1 MSHQNEN
8 VITGELVRIL
18 RGMCYSWKI
27 EAQQRPFLDSQTEP
41 DIFMTKKG
49 HEPVAIEAKY
59 ASIHEKIV
67 REQTAGHIGRELEAD
82 YIETKKHQ
90 HTVMAI
96 RYPNWFKDTAG
107 ANIERKLRE
116 TDELLYLL
124 IGRSSGER
132 YQFPKKG
139 WAKGTVA
146 DIANALHVG
155 AVPSERIDAAAREME
170 RNINIAAQLLDKAS
184 EGRPGIANA
193 IEGIL
198 HQGAGEQT
206 YRMAMLIITD
216 AFVFQSSLAGKPELE
231 TVHSLSNH
239 LRDMDYVAVVR
250 DWEKI
255 LKVNYRPIFEDALR
269 LVEALSVDDR
279 LVHQVLRILCEAAN
293 DLVQTG
299 LAQIHELAGTV
310 FQKLIVDR
318 KYIKANY
325 TLPTSATLLSALVLP
340 SPPVGEVSNS
350 ASGQFAHLPKIAD
363 FACGTGALLNG
374 VYQRL
379 QHLYE
384 QQGDKNSADIH
395 RQMLEE
401 NIGGSDVMPNATHIT
416 TAVLASAQPDIK
428 IGSTRV
434 VTAAYGKQPNGSYA
448 VGSLELIDNELLLPT
463 MDNEAVQLGGE
474 EHTTVAINRA
484 FKHGEFD
491 IVIQNPPFTKP
502 NADSNNEVPKGV
514 FEGSERPE
522 EDAKEMR
529 QALREKNTRVTHGMA
544 GLGCYFVDLADK
556 MLAPDGTLGFILPVT
571 VLASPHWQK
580 VRDMFATEYRD
591 VIVITISQAKG
602 EDSAFSADT
611 GIAECMIVATK
622 GKGKTT
628 GRGKFVSL
636 NYRPSSSLEATVIAD
651 IIQKNEGTRRFEDS
665 LSGCDLLNIGESTV
679 GQILNCP
686 LPEKAEWVASR
697 VKAMELLQCGR
708 LLAEGTLWLPTC
720 TSGKPIPICR
730 VEEIATPGMSH
741 LAVYGEGEQGVF
753 DMAMGYSET
762 DRYPCLWKVNS
773 PIQRAIVAAPDAHG
787 ILRSNTT
794 AKLQKLLARNS
805 RAHYNQDLRFNAN
818 SVAALF
824 TEKPALGVSSIKN
837 VAFQNPRYEIPW
849 TLWCNST
856 LGLLCHWFHSSKQQ
870 VGRGR
875 LSLMTLRTL
884 PTLDVRQL
892 TDAQLSA
899 SEAVFEALK
908 FERMLPF
915 NECWDDAVRKRLDEM
930 LLTEVL
936 GITDASILTAM
947 QTLRELLSAE
957 PSIDGGKQSRCA
969 LLKELKAAT
978 AKGIVL
984 PGMTAASQSALI
996 IAQEQSVLELAP

>member
-27 EAQQRPFLDSQTEP
+27 EAQQRPFLGSQTEP

-59 ASIHEKIV
+59 ASVHENIV

-96 RYPNWFKDTAG
+96 RYPNWFKDEDG

-146 DIANALHVG
+146 DIANAFHVG

-216 AFVFQSSLAGKPELE
+216 AFVFQSSLAGKPGLE

-279 LVHQVLRILCEAAN
+279 LVHKVLRILCEAAN

-340 SPPVGEVSNS
+340 SPPVGAVSNS
-350 ASGQFAHLPKIAD
+350 AYGQFAHLPKIAD

-379 QHLYE
+379 QQLYE
-384 QQGDKNSADIH
+384 QQGNKNSADIH

-416 TAVLASAQPDIK
+416 TAVLASTQPDIK

-463 MDNEAVQLGGE
+463 LDNEAVQLGGE

-529 QALREKNTRVTHGMA
+529 KALRNKDTRVSDGNA

-580 VRDMFATEYRD
+580 VRAMFATEYRD
-591 VIVITISQAKG
+591 VIVVTIAQAKG
-602 EDSAFSADT
+602 TGRAFSADT
-611 GIAECMIVATK
+611 NMAECMIVATK
-622 GKGKTT
+622 GKGEST

-636 NYRPSSSLEATVIAD
+636 NHRPSSLLEAAEVAK
-651 IIQKNEGTRRFEDS
+651 IIVRNEGTRRLEDL
-665 LSGCDLLNIGESTV
+665 LSGGNILRLGGAIV
-679 GQILNCP
+679 GQMLNCP
-686 LPEKAEWVASR
+686 LSEKSEWVASR
-697 VKAMELLQCGR
+697 VKAMELLQCGQ
-708 LLAEGTLWLPTC
+708 LLAEGTLWLPTLA
-720 TSGKPIPICR
+720 TGREIPICR
-730 VEEIATPGMSH
+730 VEDIATLGMSS
-741 LAVYGEGEQGVF
+741 LDVF
-753 DMAMGYSET
+753 GDGGRGAFDLEIGCT
-762 DRYPCLWKVNS
+762 GNNLYPFLWKLNT
-773 PIQRAIVAAPDAHG
+773 PLQRAMIVAPDAHG
-787 ILRSNTT
+787 ILRPNTT
-794 AKLQKLLARNS
+794 TKLQKLLARNS
-805 RAHYNQDLRFNAN
+805 RAHYNQDLQFNAN

-824 TEKPALGVSSIKN
+824 TEKPVLGVSSIKN

-856 LGLLCHWFHSSKQQ
+856 LGLLCHWLHSSKQQ

-875 LSLMTLRTL
+875 LSLITLRTL

-892 TDAQLSA
+892 TAAQLTA
-899 SEAVFEALK
+899 AEAVFEALK

-915 NECWDDAVRKRLDEM
+915 NECWDDTVRKRLDEM

-936 GITDASILTAM
+936 GITDASILAAM

-957 PSIDGGKQSRCA
+957 PSIDGGKQSRCN

-984 PGMTAASQSALI
+984 PGMTADSQSALI

>member
-1 MSHQNEN
+1 
-8 VITGELVRIL
+8 
-18 RGMCYSWKI
+18 
-27 EAQQRPFLDSQTEP
+27 
-41 DIFMTKKG
+41 
-49 HEPVAIEAKY
+49 
-59 ASIHEKIV
+59 
-67 REQTAGHIGRELEAD
+67 
-82 YIETKKHQ
+82 
-90 HTVMAI
+90 
-96 RYPNWFKDTAG
+96 
-107 ANIERKLRE
+107 
-116 TDELLYLL
+116 
-124 IGRSSGER
+124 
-132 YQFPKKG
+132 
-139 WAKGTVA
+139 
-146 DIANALHVG
+146 
-155 AVPSERIDAAAREME
+155 
-170 RNINIAAQLLDKAS
+170 
-184 EGRPGIANA
+184 
-193 IEGIL
+193 
-198 HQGAGEQT
+198 
-206 YRMAMLIITD
+206 MAMLILTD
-216 AFVFQSSLAGKPELE
+216 AFVFHSSLAGKPGMEN
-231 TVHSLSNH
+231 VRSLGNH
-239 LRDMDYVAVVR
+239 LRHIDYVAVVS

-255 LKVNYRPIFEDALR
+255 LAVNYRPIFEDALR
-269 LVEALSVDDR
+269 LVEALSADDR
-279 LVHQVLRILCEAAN
+279 LVHNILHILCEAAN

-310 FQKLIVDR
+310 FQKLIIDR
-318 KYIKANY
+318 KYVKANY
-325 TLPTSATLLSALVLP
+325 TLPTSAALLSALVLP
-340 SPPVGEVSNS
+340 KLPAG
-350 ASGQFAHLPKIAD
+350 ALPKVAD

-379 QHLYE
+379 RQLYE
-384 QQGDKNSADIH
+384 QQGNRNSADIH

-434 VTAAYGKQPNGSYA
+434 VTAAYGKQPNGTYA

-474 EHTTVAINRA
+474 EHTTVAINRV

-529 QALREKNTRVTHGMA
+529 KALREKNTRVTHGMA

-580 VRDMFATEYRD
+580 VRDMFAIEYRD

-651 IIQKNEGTRRFEDS
+651 IIHKNEGTRRFEDS

-741 LAVYGEGEQGVF
+741 LAVYGEGEQGAF
-753 DMAMGYSET
+753 DMAMGCSET

-773 PIQRAIVAAPDAHG
+773 PIQRAMIVAPDAHG
-787 ILRSNTT
+787 ILRPNTT

-805 RAHYNQDLRFNAN
+805 RAHYNQALRFNAN

-824 TEKPALGVSSIKN
+824 TEKPVLGVTSIKN

-870 VGRGR
+870 AGRGI
-875 LSLMTLRTL
+875 LSLHTLRTL

-892 TDAQLSA
+892 TDAQLTA
-899 SEAVFEALK
+899 AEMVFEALK

-915 NECWDDAVRKRLDEM
+915 NECWDDPVRKRLDEM

-936 GITDASILTAM
+936 GITDASIFAAM

-957 PSIDGGKQSRCA
+957 PSIDGGKQSRCT

-984 PGMTAASQSALI
+984 PGMTAELQAALI
-996 IAQEQSVLELAP
+996 VAQEQAVLDFAS

>member
-18 RGMCYSWKI
+18 RGMCYNWKI

-49 HEPVAIEAKY
+49 HEPIAIEAKY
-59 ASIHEKIV
+59 ASVQESIV
-67 REQTAGHIGRELEAD
+67 REQTRAHIGRELEAD

-96 RYPNWFKDTAG
+96 RYPNWFKDEDG
-107 ANIERKLRE
+107 ATIERKLRK

-132 YQFPKKG
+132 YQFPEKG
-139 WAKGTVA
+139 WATGTVT

-170 RNINIAAQLLDKAS
+170 RSINMAAQLLDKAS
-184 EGRPGIANA
+184 EGKPGIANA
-193 IEGIL
+193 IERIL
-198 HQGAGEQT
+198 HQEAGQQT

-216 AFVFQSSLAGKPELE
+216 ACVFQSSLAGKPGME
-231 TVHSLSNH
+231 TVRSLSNH
-239 LRDMDYVAVVR
+239 IRDIDYVAVVR

-255 LKVNYRPIFEDALR
+255 LKVNYRPIFEDAMR
-269 LVEALSVDDR
+269 LVEALSIDDR
-279 LVHQVLRILCEAAN
+279 LVHKVLRILCEAAN

-318 KYIKANY
+318 KYVKANY

-340 SPPVGEVSNS
+340 TLPAGE
-350 ASGQFAHLPKIAD
+350 LPKVAD

-379 QHLYE
+379 QRLYE
-384 QQGDKNSADIH
+384 QQGNKKNSADIH
-395 RQMLEE
+395 RQMLEAH
-401 NIGGSDVMPNATHIT
+401 IGGSDVMPNATHIT
-416 TAVLASAQPDIK
+416 TAVLASAQPDIN
-428 IGSTRV
+428 IGSTRI

-474 EHTTVAINRA
+474 EHTNVAINRV
-484 FKHGEFD
+484 FKHGEFN

-502 NADSNNEVPKGV
+502 NADGNNEVPKGV
-514 FEGSERPE
+514 FEGSDRPE
-522 EDAKEMR
+522 EDTREMR
-529 QALREKNTRVTHGMA
+529 KALREKNTRVTHGMA

-556 MLAPDGTLGFILPVT
+556 MLAADGTLGFILPVT
-571 VLASPHWQK
+571 VLASPHWRR

-591 VIVITISQAKG
+591 VIVVTIAQAKG
-602 EDSAFSADT
+602 YNSAFSADT
-611 GIAECMIVATK
+611 SLAECMIVATK
-622 GKGKTT
+622 GRGKTT

-636 NYRPSSSLEATVIAD
+636 NHRPSNSLEATVIAD
-651 IIQKNEGTRRFEDS
+651 HITRNGGSRRLEDS
-665 LSGCDLLNIGESTV
+665 LSGGERMKIGESTV
-679 GQILNCP
+679 GQMLNCP
-686 LPEKAEWVASR
+686 LPEKAEWAASR

-708 LLAEGTLWLPTC
+708 LLAEDTLWLPTC
-720 TSGKPIPICR
+720 TSGKPIPMCR

-741 LAVYGEGEQGVF
+741 LAVYGEGEQGAF
-753 DMAMGYSET
+753 DMAMGYSQT
-762 DRYPCLWKVNS
+762 DTYPCLWKVDS
-773 PIQRAIVAAPDAHG
+773 PIQRAMVVQPDSHG
-787 ILRSNTT
+787 ILRPNAH
-794 AKLQKLLARNS
+794 AKLQQLLGRNS
-805 RAHYNQDLRFNAN
+805 RAHYSLLLRFTAN
-818 SVAALF
+818 SVAAPF
-824 TEKPALGVSSIKN
+824 TIKPAIGVNTITN
-837 VAFQNPRYEIPW
+837 VAFKNPRYEIPW

-870 VGRGR
+870 AGRGI
-875 LSLMTLRTL
+875 LSLHTLRTL

-892 TDAQLSA
+892 TDVQLTA
-899 SEAVFEALK
+899 AEAVFEALK

-915 NECWDDAVRKRLDEM
+915 NECWDDLVRKRLDEM
-930 LLTEVL
+930 LLTKVL
-936 GITDASILTAM
+936 GITDAAILAAM
-947 QTLRELLSAE
+947 QTLREMLSAE
-957 PSIDGGKQSRCA
+957 PSIDGGKQSRCN
-969 LLKELKAAT
+969 LLKELKEAS

-984 PGMTAASQSALI
+984 PGMTAASQAALI
-996 IAQEQSVLELAP
+996 AVQESTSNVGEFIQELL